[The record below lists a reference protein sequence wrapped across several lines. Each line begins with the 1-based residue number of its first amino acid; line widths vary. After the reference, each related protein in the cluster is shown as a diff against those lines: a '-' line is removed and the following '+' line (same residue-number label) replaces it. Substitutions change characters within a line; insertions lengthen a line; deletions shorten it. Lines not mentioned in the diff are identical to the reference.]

1 MNGYGVDVDIK
12 GSDGVRK
19 YFTIYVCEKEINVE
33 ILNTKSN
40 SKLIGISIH
49 NNEYG
54 ESQFIKLPLGVAED
68 FVRYLIGILE
78 EARKDE
84 NVY

>member
-1 MNGYGVDVDIK
+1 MNSYGVDVDIK
-12 GSDGVRK
+12 GLDGVRK

-54 ESQFIKLPLGVAED
+54 ESQFIKLPLAAAED
-68 FVRYLIGILE
+68 FICYFTGILKE
-78 EARKDE
+78 SR
-84 NVY
+84 

>member
-1 MNGYGVDVDIK
+1 MNYAIDDNIK
-12 GSDGVRK
+12 GVRQ
-19 YFTIYVCEKEINVE
+19 YFTIYVCEKEIDVE

-54 ESQFIKLPLGVAED
+54 ESQFIKLPLEAAED
-68 FVRYLIGILE
+68 FIYYFTGILKE
-78 EARKDE
+78 SK
-84 NVY
+84 

>member
-12 GSDGVRK
+12 GTRK
-19 YFTIYVCEKEINVE
+19 YFTIYVGEKEINVE
-33 ILNTKSN
+33 ILNTESN

-54 ESQFIKLPLGVAED
+54 ERQFIKLPLEAAED
-68 FVRYLIGILE
+68 FIYYLTGMLKE
-78 EARKDE
+78 SK
-84 NVY
+84 